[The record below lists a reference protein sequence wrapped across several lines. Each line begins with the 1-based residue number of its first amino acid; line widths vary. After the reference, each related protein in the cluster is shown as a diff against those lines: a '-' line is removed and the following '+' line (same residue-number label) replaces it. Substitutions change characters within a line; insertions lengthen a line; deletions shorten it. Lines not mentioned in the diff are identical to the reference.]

1 METNMGKE
9 LKGIMPAIATICN
22 ERGKIDE
29 VGQRGLVRFCIE
41 KGVHGLVPMVMGGE
55 FYKFSDEERKKVLD
69 VVIDE
74 TNGKVPVVAGVS
86 HSGTEPAVMH
96 SKYAEDAGADA
107 VIVMPP
113 YFNRAESAL
122 SLFVHF
128 EEISTAVD
136 IPIMIQDAEDDIQ
149 IHMCSTLISKLADEF
164 DNIKYVKTEGV
175 NSIMKISEV
184 RMLTAD
190 KISLFGGDGGRKMI
204 QEFNMGAIGF
214 IPGAAMSELCVD
226 IFQNLEKAND
236 EKAKEMFDRMLTY
249 LRFSSQYGRSWNKIE
264 KEALR
269 MLGVID
275 SSHVRNPSVPLSSI
289 YEQELKEVLEAIA
302 LKPIT

>member
-1 METNMGKE
+1 MGKE
-9 LKGIMPAIATICN
+9 LKGIMPAIATICH
-22 ERGKIDE
+22 ESGEIDE
-29 VGQRGLVRFCIE
+29 VGQRALVTFCIE

-74 TNGKVPVVAGVS
+74 TNGKVPVVAGAS

-113 YFNRAESAL
+113 YFNRAESAS
-122 SLFVHF
+122 SLYAHF

-190 KISLFGGDGGRKMI
+190 KIGLFGGDGGRKMI

-249 LRFSSQYGRSWNKIE
+249 LRFSSQYGRSWNKME

-275 SSHVRNPSVPLSSI
+275 SSYVRQPSVPLSSI
-289 YEQELKEVLEAIA
+289 YEQELKEVLEGLA